1 MDRATQ
7 CSASV
12 VSFSTQTP
20 VDLADGPARS
30 SSTTASVLPSSITSS
45 ETLRASALSHAS
57 TSLTARPSL
66 LGAPPSSVAASP
78 KSLLGN
84 PPKGKRT
91 VGIPVPLSKAFLKIH
106 DAQMQL
112 KPKWKILMKN
122 QPMQNQPKKI
132 QQRKKQMRTTP
143 DQKHPSK
150 TEPTVTFDL
159 VDLPPVS
166 PLRNS
171 PLKPSQN
178 LLEESLNE
186 IDDVADCFGDPIP
199 AEAEE
204 AAPEHSEATPEH
216 SEAEATA
223 EISANRV
230 FPWCTDTDLDNFLSP
245 GVPMSTMS
253 PSLN

>member
-1 MDRATQ
+1 
-7 CSASV
+7 
-12 VSFSTQTP
+12 
-20 VDLADGPARS
+20 
-30 SSTTASVLPSSITSS
+30 
-45 ETLRASALSHAS
+45 
-57 TSLTARPSL
+57 
-66 LGAPPSSVAASP
+66 
-78 KSLLGN
+78 
-84 PPKGKRT
+84 
-91 VGIPVPLSKAFLKIH
+91 
-106 DAQMQL
+106 
-112 KPKWKILMKN
+112 
-122 QPMQNQPKKI
+122 
-132 QQRKKQMRTTP
+132 MRTTP

-150 TEPTVTFDL
+150 AEPTVTFDL

-171 PLKPSQN
+171 PPKLSPPLKPSQN

-216 SEAEATA
+216 SEAEDEATA
-223 EISANRV
+223 ENSANRV
-230 FPWCTDTDLDNFLSP
+230 FPLCTDTDLDNFLSP

>member
-1 MDRATQ
+1 MKLTLLLLKVWTEPQ

-30 SSTTASVLPSSITSS
+30 SSTTASVPPSSITSS

-57 TSLTARPSL
+57 TCLTARPSL
-66 LGAPPSSVAASP
+66 LGAPPPSVAASP

-143 DQKHPSK
+143 DPKHPSK
-150 TEPTVTFDL
+150 DEPTVTF
-159 VDLPPVS
+159 DLPPVS

-171 PLKPSQN
+171 PPLKPSQN

-199 AEAEE
+199 A
-204 AAPEHSEATPEH
+204 
-216 SEAEATA
+216 
-223 EISANRV
+223 
-230 FPWCTDTDLDNFLSP
+230 
-245 GVPMSTMS
+245 
-253 PSLN
+253 